1 MNSLSRPC
9 VAQVVL
15 SFGRG
20 GLETMAVGL
29 AGALAKRGLRSVII
43 ALDEGGELE
52 PVLDAAGVES
62 YVLGGRKLRDPRY
75 HWRLARLLR
84 HIRPDVV
91 HSHNFAAFLHT
102 AVARRL
108 AFVPRMVHTEHAF
121 EYLTERRLHLWIR
134 RASRGC
140 NAFVVVGERVLPFF
154 RDVVGVAPERLRVIP
169 NGVDL
174 TAFQRRANTGEVR
187 RDLGLPEATF
197 LVGTAGRLAPEKDL
211 ATLVRAVDEVRR
223 ERDDLHLVFVGEGV
237 ERPALEAQ
245 VSRLGLSERVRFLG
259 WRRDVGRVVSAFDL
273 FVLSSENE
281 GLPLAVLEAMALGVP
296 VASTPV
302 GDLPVV
308 VEDGVSGR
316 LFPVGDSTALAHVIR
331 DLARDELK
339 RRALGAAGRAVVERR
354 YDHAVMVDGYLDAY
368 GISGF
373 ARGGVAVA
381 ADELQ
386 QACCDT
392 ATL

>member
-1 MNSLSRPC
+1 MNHVRRPC

-62 YVLGGRKLRDPRY
+62 HVLGGRRLRDPRY

-84 HIRPDVV
+84 RVRPDVV
-91 HSHNFAAFLHT
+91 HSHNFASFLHT
-102 AVARRL
+102 AVGRRI

-121 EYLTERRLHLWIR
+121 EYLIAGSYHRWIR
-134 RASRGC
+134 GASRGC
-140 NAFVVVGERVLPFF
+140 NAFVVVGERILPFF
-154 RDVVGVAPERLRVIP
+154 RDTVGVAPERLRVIP

-174 TAFQRRANTGEVR
+174 ASFQPQSNIRQVRQELEIPTDAFV
-187 RDLGLPEATF
+187 
-197 LVGTAGRLAPEKDL
+197 VGSAGRLAPEKDL
-211 ATLVRAVDEVRR
+211 ATLVRAVAEVSRR
-223 ERDDLHLVFVGEGV
+223 RDDLFLVFAGDGV
-237 ERPALEAQ
+237 ERPALEALT
-245 VSRLGLSERVRFLG
+245 SELGLTERVRFLG
-259 WRRDVGRVVSAFDL
+259 WRRDVSRVVSALDL

-308 VEDGVSGR
+308 VQDGVSGR
-316 LFPVGDSTALAHVIR
+316 LFPVGDTSALARVILEIAA
-331 DLARDELK
+331 DGAR
-339 RRALGAAGRAVVERR
+339 RRALGVAGRQVVERR
-354 YDHAVMVDGYLDAY
+354 YDHKVMVDGYLDAY
-368 GISGF
+368 GITGF
-373 ARGGVAVA
+373 TRGGAGVGADGIQQPCGDA
-381 ADELQ
+381 A
-386 QACCDT
+386 T
-392 ATL
+392 A